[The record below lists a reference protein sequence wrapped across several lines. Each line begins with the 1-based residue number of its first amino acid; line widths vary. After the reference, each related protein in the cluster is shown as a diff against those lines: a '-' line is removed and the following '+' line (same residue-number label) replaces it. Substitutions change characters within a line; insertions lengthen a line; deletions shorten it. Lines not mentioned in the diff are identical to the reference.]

1 MKTSPMISS
10 HNSYDCRPIFKLLS
24 LSNFQ
29 ENSLCIRFWNFHFT
43 LTTSLPHLVKYEMQN
58 MKFMQRMTS
67 NHHAFFECQ
76 STAFQQKYIMLKVYV
91 WNILRQLQCTLAVC
105 YRCLPCSMCRSQ
117 SYWKVKYSEYLP
129 QISQGSVA
137 RRPQLSIDIYC
148 RSRRSAANPPAA
160 AVDRWDAE
168 ALGRYIDPA
177 RQTMRAAST
186 SLCWASFVGS
196 RHDICC
202 WAPAP
207 AARRLLDISRPQ
219 GAQQEIHR
227 PPVMQSIDG
236 ADRRT
241 DGKPTVT
248 QILLRLKVIVF
259 RFAIY
264 VTDYSTRYKA
274 VFNWTESR
282 FRFIVNPD
290 LDSLANRMV
299 WICERGRVWCHCY

>member
-1 MKTSPMISS
+1 MLCCELGEGWPQCTTKRVSETCTLCIPMKTSPMISS

-24 LSNFQ
+24 LSNLQ

-76 STAFQQKYIMLKVYV
+76 STAFQQKYIMLKVHV

-160 AVDRWDAE
+160 AVDRWDTE

-186 SLCWASFVGS
+186 SLLSLLCRLSTWHLLLSTGACST
-196 RHDICC
+196 
-202 WAPAP
+202 APARYLPPTGRSAGNPP
-207 AARRLLDISRPQ
+207 AASD
-219 GAQQEIHR
+219 A
-227 PPVMQSIDG
+227 V
-236 ADRRT
+236 DRWGRQT
-241 DGKPTVT
+241 DGRKTDSYTDPTPFKGHRF
-248 QILLRLKVIVF
+248 QIRHLCYRL
-259 RFAIY
+259 
-264 VTDYSTRYKA
+264 
-274 VFNWTESR
+274 
-282 FRFIVNPD
+282 
-290 LDSLANRMV
+290 
-299 WICERGRVWCHCY
+299 